1 MVVFFQAAAGVLL
14 AAILGLALS
23 GHGKELGILLTLAVS
38 VMVMIAAI
46 RFLEPVMDFLQR
58 LEELGQLDG
67 ELIRV
72 LLKIAGIGLTSE
84 IVGMVCTDA
93 GNASLGKALQMLSAA
108 VILWLSLPV
117 FNALLELIRDVLGGI

>member
-1 MVVFFQAAAGVLL
+1 MTVFFQAAAGVLL
-14 AAILGLALS
+14 AAVLGLFLS
-23 GHGKELGILLTLAVS
+23 GQGKELGILLTLAVC

-46 RFLEPVMDFLQR
+46 SFLEPVMDFLYR

-72 LLKIAGIGLTSE
+72 LLKISGIGLTSE
-84 IVGMVCTDA
+84 IAGMVCADA
-93 GNASLGKALQMLSAA
+93 GNASLGKALQMLATA